1 MVSKGTS
8 SGSPIIPFAFSKNFF
23 EGSKYFTGNKEKV
36 SLIKSI
42 SSFSFSAVK
51 LWYGGGQ
58 YYRVELDNKT
68 LEF

>member
-1 MVSKGTS
+1 LDFEIWIFLNYLWPDFDVAL

-51 LWYGGGQ
+51 L
-58 YYRVELDNKT
+58 
-68 LEF
+68 